1 VPGGMSRRV
10 DDWIAQERLRN
21 TGPSPEPAPV
31 KRCWVLEDGGRQP
44 GLLLEW
50 RRTPAGWQGRVVHPV
65 LERSGWVV
73 VEDWITADLLEA
85 DGGPV

>member
-1 VPGGMSRRV
+1 MSGRR
-10 DDWIAQERLRN
+10 DDWIGRERLLRN
-21 TGPSPEPAPV
+21 AGGEDLAPV

-65 LERSGWVV
+65 RHTSGWVI
-73 VEDWITADLLEA
+73 VEDWLSAQVLEA
-85 DGGPV
+85 D